1 MLSDHTPEQI
11 IAYLKKELKP
21 RRYMH
26 SIGVA
31 YTAASLAMAHGL
43 DVEKALY
50 AGLLHDVAK
59 QYSGKDLLAC
69 CDKNHIEVRPV
80 ERCNPQLLHGKV
92 GAYLAQKVF
101 HVKDPEVLEAIVWHT
116 TGKPEMSD
124 LEKVLYIADYIE
136 PGREELECM
145 EVLRTTA
152 FADLNKAVY
161 IEADAVLRYIR
172 TQGKEID
179 YYTEETCNY
188 YSRYRQE

>member
-1 MLSDHTPEQI
+1 MLSDHTPEEI
-11 IAYLKKELKP
+11 TAYLRKELKP
-21 RRYMH
+21 RRFTH

-31 YTAASLAMAHGL
+31 YTAASMAMAHGL

-59 QYSGKDLLAC
+59 QYSPKELVEC
-69 CDKNHIEVRPV
+69 CEKHHIEIRPV
-80 ERCNPQLLHGKV
+80 ERSNPQLLHGKA
-92 GAYLAQKVF
+92 GAVIARKKF
-101 HVKDPEVLEAIVWHT
+101 GIKDEDVLNAITWHT
-116 TGKPEMSD
+116 TGRPAMTE

-136 PGREELECM
+136 PGRDELECM
-145 EVLRTTA
+145 DVLRKTA

-161 IEADAVLRYIR
+161 IEADAVLRYIL

-188 YSRYRQE
+188 YSRYR